1 MFSKSQVAAHSS
13 LNQSPRNMEK
23 EESSSGNSSESLE
36 EESDASLDEEAYD
49 KLGITMP
56 TQNSDSDSDLD
67 EEEKKHIATVTKN
80 FLSKSKR
87 IIKVDSDSVDYL
99 DLL

>member
-1 MFSKSQVAAHSS
+1 MPANS
-13 LNQSPRNMEK
+13 LNQTLRYTEK
-23 EESSSGNSSESLE
+23 VEFSSGNSSESLE
-36 EESDASLDEEAYD
+36 EEPDASLDEKACE

-80 FLSKSKR
+80 FISKNKR
-87 IIKVDSDSVDYL
+87 ITEVDRDSVDYL

>member
-1 MFSKSQVAAHSS
+1 MFSASCAPAYS
-13 LNQSPRNMEK
+13 LNPSLRNTEK
-23 EESSSGNSSESLE
+23 EESSSGNSSQSLE

-49 KLGITMP
+49 KLGITKP
-56 TQNSDSDSDLD
+56 NQNSDSDSDLD

-80 FLSKSKR
+80 FVSKNKR
-87 IIKVDSDSVDYL
+87 LTEVDSDSLDFL